1 MKVSV
6 SYKGFFL
13 KKTVEQEEKE
23 GYFELAKE
31 IVNNHKS
38 MLLNTFDDV
47 DFYFST
53 YDLNRELDEIYKK
66 EFNPKSYSY
75 ISDDYFYQETWIPQ
89 LTHYKNLISNI
100 KEQSETYDL
109 FIFTRPDLKF
119 LQKFSDLNID
129 LSKFNII
136 HQHLSGNCD
145 DNFWVFGKQYFELFE
160 TTIDNM
166 LAMRRITHEINHEL
180 IRNGVQINYIT
191 PYDSSAEPLGH
202 KIFEVCR

>member
-31 IVNNHKS
+31 IIDNHKS
-38 MLLNTFDDV
+38 MLFNTFDDV

-75 ISDDYFYQETWIPQ
+75 ISTDYFYQETWIPQ

-100 KEQSETYDL
+100 KEQKETYDL

-119 LQKFSDLNID
+119 LQKFDDLNID
-129 LSKFNII
+129 LDKFNIV
-136 HQHLSGNCD
+136 HQHPSGNCD
-145 DNFWVFGKQYFELFE
+145 DNFWIFGKQFLELFE
-160 TTIDNM
+160 ITVDNLFSM
-166 LAMRRITHEINHEL
+166 KKTTHEINHEL
-180 IRNGVQINYIT
+180 VKNGVDVNYLT
-191 PYDSSAEPLGH
+191 PYDWSVDLGH